1 MKRKRN
7 NAFKTLGLAM
17 GMGLSLWLCAT
28 PAFSQPTT
36 VGLRMDVDK
45 REVEVGDK
53 VTVSLEFKQVGSG
66 NSSVIQEPS
75 IPTPEHFE
83 IRGTSSATQVT
94 IINQQTA
101 EVSTT
106 RLTLVATQSGTE
118 VLGPALL
125 IYQDSQGKK
134 REIKSNVAT
143 VTVVEKKSFS
153 LFGKKKEQSPSN
165 PAMPQASGNTPPGS
179 TPSENDL
186 QPIKPLLP
194 ESFFVIRLII
204 CLAILALIAGF
215 VWRQMNKP
223 TRKMVSF
230 EPLTKAAQLRD
241 AWKKLSNEDLDSKEF
256 CLGLASLMRECLEY
270 RFQFPAVDF
279 TTEEI
284 LKALGE
290 YKLSKDEREAVE
302 KCLKACDRVLYAD
315 GNLTG
320 RDNLRALCSAL
331 LPKAQKQ

>member
-1 MKRKRN
+1 MKHERN
-7 NAFKTLGLAM
+7 NVFKALTFAM
-17 GMGLSLWLCAT
+17 GMGLSLWLWAAS
-28 PAFSQPTT
+28 AFSQQIE

-106 RLTLVATQSGTE
+106 RLTLVATQPGTE

-143 VTVVEKKSFS
+143 VTVIEKKSFS
-153 LFGKKKEQSPSN
+153 IFGKKKEQSPSN
-165 PAMPQASGNTPPGS
+165 VAPSQAGGNAPQAS
-179 TPSENDL
+179 TPSQDDL

-194 ESFFVIRLII
+194 ESFFVFKMIFWL
-204 CLAILALIAGF
+204 LVLALIIGF
-215 VWRQMNKP
+215 ALRQMNKP
-223 TRKMVSF
+223 TRKTVGS
-230 EPLTKAAQLRD
+230 EPLTKASQLRD

-256 CLGLASLMRECLEY
+256 CLGLASLVRECLEY

-290 YKLSKDEREAVE
+290 YKLSKDEKEAVE

-320 RDNLRALCSAL
+320 RDNLRSLCSAL
-331 LPKAQKQ
+331 LPKAPKP